1 MDLSDEVKKTLTEI
15 LAKYAA
21 GNAEIVRA
29 YFSRPRSREQ
39 DIAWLKCQ
47 AARELTTAWKFLDNL
62 KDLQPKFE
70 KELKRKDYENLARAF
85 SEELEH
91 YRLFVAILEEQ
102 FGEKIDVDE
111 LLTLG
116 VWSDNE
122 RFPENT
128 KKARY
133 EKELRASGD
142 EMAKI
147 ALGIG
152 EGGGSGWLIGLS
164 RITGGELE
172 QRMAHAAREISHD
185 EMFHGPIHI
194 AAAARRIKTPEQLE
208 TAKSVLAR
216 YLRHHL
222 RMKNE
227 QFGNPL
233 SKERLEEIDQ
243 GKVQPL
249 EGVDFSP
256 IGRER
261 EDLAAYAL

>member
-1 MDLSDEVKKTLTEI
+1 MEFSEKVKKELTEI

-21 GNAEIVRA
+21 GNAEIVRV
-29 YFSRPRSREQ
+29 YFSRPRSKVQ
-39 DIAWLKCQ
+39 DISWLKCQ

-62 KDLQPKFE
+62 QDLKARFE
-70 KELKRKDYENLARAF
+70 KGLKRGDYENLARAF
-85 SEELEH
+85 LEELEH
-91 YRLFVAILEEQ
+91 YRLFAAILEEELD
-102 FGEKIDVDE
+102 EKIDADE

-116 VWSDNE
+116 VWSDND

-128 KKARY
+128 KKARF
-133 EKELRASGD
+133 ERELRASGD
-142 EMAKI
+142 ETARI

-164 RITGGELE
+164 RITGGRLE
-172 QRMAHAAREISHD
+172 QRIARAAKEIAGD

-194 AAAARRIKTPEQLE
+194 AAAARRIQTEAQLE
-208 TAKSVLAR
+208 SAKRALAQ
-216 YLRHHL
+216 YLAYHL

-227 QFGNPL
+227 QFGSPL
-233 SKERLEEIDQ
+233 SGERLEEIDQ
-243 GKVQPL
+243 GKVEPL

-256 IGRER
+256 TGPER

>member
-1 MDLSDEVKKTLTEI
+1 
-15 LAKYAA
+15 
-21 GNAEIVRA
+21 
-29 YFSRPRSREQ
+29 
-39 DIAWLKCQ
+39 
-47 AARELTTAWKFLDNL
+47 
-62 KDLQPKFE
+62 
-70 KELKRKDYENLARAF
+70 
-85 SEELEH
+85 
-91 YRLFVAILEEQ
+91 
-102 FGEKIDVDE
+102 
-111 LLTLG
+111 
-116 VWSDNE
+116 
-122 RFPENT
+122 
-128 KKARY
+128 
-133 EKELRASGD
+133 
-142 EMAKI
+142 MAKI

-164 RITGGELE
+164 RITGGKLE

-208 TAKSVLAR
+208 RTKTVLAR
-216 YLRHHL
+216 YLQYHL

>member
-1 MDLSDEVKKTLTEI
+1 MDFPDEVKQTLTEI
-15 LAKYAA
+15 LARYAA
-21 GNAEIVRA
+21 GNAEVVRV
-29 YFSRPRSREQ
+29 YFSGPRTREQ

-62 KDLQPKFE
+62 QDLRPKFE
-70 KELKRKDYENLARAF
+70 KAVKRRDYENLARAF

-91 YRLFVAILEEQ
+91 YRLFAAILEDELN
-102 FGEKIDVDE
+102 EKIDVDE

-116 VWSDNE
+116 VWSDNDS
-122 RFPENT
+122 FPENT

-133 EKELRASGD
+133 ERELRASGD

-164 RITGGELE
+164 RISGGSLE
-172 QRMAHAAREISHD
+172 QKIARAAREISHD

-194 AAAARRIKTPEQLE
+194 AAAARRIKTREQLE
-208 TAKSVLAR
+208 SARKILAQ
-216 YLRHHL
+216 YLQYHL

-227 QFGNPL
+227 QFGSPL
-233 SKERLEEIDQ
+233 SKARLEEIDA

-256 IGRER
+256 VGRER

>member
-1 MDLSDEVKKTLTEI
+1 MDFPDEVKKTLTEV

-21 GNAEIVRA
+21 GNAEIVQV

-39 DIAWLKCQ
+39 DITWLKCQ

-62 KDLQPKFE
+62 KELQPKFE
-70 KELKRKDYENLARAF
+70 KNVKRRDYENLARAF

-91 YRLFVAILEEQ
+91 YRLFAAILEEE

-116 VWSDNE
+116 VWSDND
-122 RFPENT
+122 RFTENT

-164 RITGGELE
+164 RITGGKLE
-172 QRMAHAAREISHD
+172 QRMDSYRRCRSPDQNPRAARKSEKHLGRILTVSFTD
-185 EMFHGPIHI
+185 EKRTIRPSSCQG
-194 AAAARRIKTPEQLE
+194 ASRRNRSRQGS
-208 TAKSVLAR
+208 A
-216 YLRHHL
+216 
-222 RMKNE
+222 
-227 QFGNPL
+227 FG
-233 SKERLEEIDQ
+233 
-243 GKVQPL
+243 
-249 EGVDFSP
+249 
-256 IGRER
+256 GR
-261 EDLAAYAL
+261 

>member
-1 MDLSDEVKKTLTEI
+1 MPRAMLKLCERIS
-15 LAKYAA
+15 AA
-21 GNAEIVRA
+21 Q
-29 YFSRPRSREQ
+29 RSREQ

-172 QRMAHAAREISHD
+172 QRIAHAAREISHD

-208 TAKSVLAR
+208 RAKTVLAR
-216 YLRHHL
+216 YLQHHL

>member
-1 MDLSDEVKKTLTEI
+1 MEFPEKVKKELTEI

-29 YFSRPRSREQ
+29 YFNRPRSREP
-39 DIAWLKCQ
+39 DLSWLKCQ

-62 KDLQPKFE
+62 KDLRPKFE
-70 KELKRKDYENLARAF
+70 KGLKRGDYENLARAF
-85 SEELEH
+85 IEELEH
-91 YRLFVAILEEQ
+91 YRLFVSILEEK
-102 FGEKIDVDE
+102 FNEKIDVDE

-116 VWSDNE
+116 VWSDND

-128 KKARY
+128 QKAHFERR
-133 EKELRASGD
+133 LRASGD
-142 EMAKI
+142 ELAKL
-147 ALGIG
+147 ALRIG

-164 RITGGELE
+164 RITGGRLE
-172 QRMAHAAREISHD
+172 QRMARVAGEIAGD

-194 AAAARRIKTPEQLE
+194 GAAARRIKTGDQLE
-208 TAKSVLAR
+208 QVKGSLSQ
-216 YLRHHL
+216 YLRYHL

-227 QFGNPL
+227 QFGSPL
-233 SKERLEEIDQ
+233 STERLEEIDR
-243 GKVQPL
+243 GKVEPL

-256 IGRER
+256 IDRER

>member
-1 MDLSDEVKKTLTEI
+1 MDFSEEVKKILTEI
-15 LAKYAA
+15 LATYAA
-21 GNAEIVRA
+21 GNAEIVQT
-29 YFSRPRSREQ
+29 YFNRPRSREQ

-70 KELKRKDYENLARAF
+70 KELKRRDYENLARAF

-91 YRLFVAILEEQ
+91 YRLFVTILEEE

-142 EMAKI
+142 EMGKI

-164 RITGGELE
+164 RITGGKLE
-172 QRMAHAAREISHD
+172 QRIARAAKEICGD

-194 AAAARRIKTPEQLE
+194 AAAARRIKTREQLE
-208 TAKSVLAR
+208 TARSVLAQ
-216 YLRHHL
+216 YLKYHL